1 MLSVL
6 SSSAVHLSEELHRT
20 RQDLVAAR
28 CEAAQLAA
36 ALQQKRTWV
45 AQHLESVF
53 KVLQQRNERL
63 LQSLAFHGMIM
74 ARSYSQVWR
83 RSASAGVAES
93 PTAPSSPSRRSPGRS
108 TAWQWLWQKKVFGL
122 WRRGAEVARR
132 DRHSDEHRAELHG
145 HRASLL
151 ELEECVERLH
161 GRRVDIDALLQA
173 ERHRVQELETELSC
187 CKEQVKELQ
196 RTLKES
202 YVQQFEASQKREE
215 LESHFSKL
223 LEELHR
229 LKADKEG
236 LEGQIPQLRK
246 DLKEARALNA
256 DQESQLV
263 EATGELSLAEEVI
276 DDITSSKLVGL
287 RRFFEHYNLPAVCLS
302 LFRKVVE
309 LQHQLRTRRHLLS
322 QTSPS
327 ETPRSPRVERTRA
340 IESEVRQLGAVTR
353 CSLQGYIEG
362 LNVDQVTS
370 SMVVQVVLA
379 LLGLDLGR
387 APCDAARFVSLLAA
401 PPAWEQLDFAT
412 ALWGSAGEPAA
423 AVVQQHRAR
432 LAALSSQGSASK
444 LSPRHGASFEERRRD
459 QGVGCRA

>member
-45 AQHLESVF
+45 VQHMESVF

-74 ARSYSQVWR
+74 ARSCSQVWR
-83 RSASAGVAES
+83 RSASAGLAES
-93 PTAPSSPSRRSPGRS
+93 PAPSSPRRSPGRA

-132 DRHSDEHRAELHG
+132 ARHSEEHHAELHG
-145 HRASLL
+145 QRASLL
-151 ELEECVERLH
+151 DLEECVERLH
-161 GRRVDIDALLQA
+161 GRRVDLEALLQS
-173 ERHRVQELETELSC
+173 ERRRVQELETELSG

-229 LKADKEG
+229 MKADKEG

-309 LQHQLRTRRHLLS
+309 LQHQLRTRSRLS
-322 QTSPS
+322 QTSQAS
-327 ETPRSPRVERTRA
+327 ETPRSPRLERTRA

-432 LAALSSQGSASK
+432 LAALSSQGSASTCK
-444 LSPRHGASFEERRRD
+444 LSPRHGSLEERRRD

>member
-1 MLSVL
+1 
-6 SSSAVHLSEELHRT
+6 
-20 RQDLVAAR
+20 
-28 CEAAQLAA
+28 
-36 ALQQKRTWV
+36 
-45 AQHLESVF
+45 
-53 KVLQQRNERL
+53 
-63 LQSLAFHGMIM
+63 
-74 ARSYSQVWR
+74 
-83 RSASAGVAES
+83 
-93 PTAPSSPSRRSPGRS
+93 
-108 TAWQWLWQKKVFGL
+108 L

-132 DRHSDEHRAELHG
+132 VRHSEEHRAELHG
-145 HRASLL
+145 QRASLL

-229 LKADKEG
+229 MKADKEG

-309 LQHQLRTRRHLLS
+309 LQHQLRTRSRLS
-322 QTSPS
+322 QTSLAS

-432 LAALSSQGSASK
+432 LAVLSSQGGASVQSTSK
-444 LSPRHGASFEERRRD
+444 LSPRHGSLEERRRD
-459 QGVGCRA
+459 QGVGCHA